1 MATYESKKY
10 AFSGANITSID
21 ATGIADGS
29 VDNTEFQ
36 FINSLSSNAQTQ
48 ISANLPKAGGT
59 MTGSIVF
66 PDDTGPAPAK
76 IQMGAGSDLKMYS
89 NGLQGVIE
97 GGTSALQIY
106 NNGATE
112 LMAQFVVDGSASLY
126 HNGTTRIFT
135 TAEGCQVSSALGVGT
150 NTTGAAAG
158 EIRASNEITAYY
170 SSDERL
176 KENITT
182 IEDALEKVNSIRGV
196 EFDWKADHIKSR
208 GGEDGYYVRKHDVGI
223 LAQDVK
229 KVCPEVVAERDDG
242 TLGVKYEKLIG
253 LLVQAINELSAKVN
267 K

>member
-10 AFSGANITSID
+10 AHTGANLSNIN

-29 VDNTEFQ
+29 VDNTEYQ

-48 ISANLPKAGGT
+48 ITGRLQTAGGT

-66 PDDTGPAPAK
+66 PDDTSPAPSK
-76 IQMGAGSDLKMYS
+76 IQMGAGTDMKIYS
-89 NGLQGVIE
+89 NGTNGIISVLNGFYV
-97 GGTSALQIY
+97 A
-106 NNGATE
+106 NNDATE
-112 LMAQFVVDGSASLY
+112 TMMLAIPDGGVFLY
-126 HNGTTRIFT
+126 HNNVGRFQTQSG
-135 TAEGCQVSSALGVGT
+135 GCRVDGGLGVGT
-150 NTTGAAAG
+150 DSTGTTAG
-158 EIRASNEITAYY
+158 EIRAVNEITAYY

-208 GGEDGYYVRKHDVGI
+208 GGEDGYFVRKHDVGI

-229 KVCPEVVAERDDG
+229 KVCPEVVAEKEDG

>member
-10 AFSGANITSID
+10 AHTGASLTNIN

-36 FINSLSSNAQTQ
+36 YINSLSANAQTQ

-59 MTGSIVF
+59 MTGNIVF
-66 PDDTGPAPAK
+66 GDSDK
-76 IQMGAGSDLKMYS
+76 IQMGAGTDLKVYS
-89 NGLQGVIE
+89 NGTNGIASVLNGFFVTNNDASENLIA
-97 GGTSALQIY
+97 ALPD
-106 NNGATE
+106 GA
-112 LMAQFVVDGSASLY
+112 VNLY
-126 HNGTTRIFT
+126 HNNVVRLQTTAGGADVAGALGIGTT
-135 TAEGCQVSSALGVGT
+135 SVGAT
-150 NTTGAAAG
+150 AG
-158 EIRASNEITAYY
+158 ELRATNEITAYY

-208 GGEDGYYVRKHDVGI
+208 GGEDGYFVRKHDVGI

-229 KVCPEVVAERDDG
+229 KVCPEVVAEKEDG

>member
-10 AFSGANITSID
+10 AFSGANLSNIN

-29 VDNTEFQ
+29 VDNTEYQ

-48 ISANLPKAGGT
+48 ITGRLQTAGGT

-66 PDDTGPAPAK
+66 PDDTGPAPSK
-76 IQMGAGSDLKMYS
+76 IQMGAGTDLKMYS
-89 NGLQGVIE
+89 DGTFGVIAALNGFYLVNNDASE
-97 GGTSALQIY
+97 TLASFVPNAACTLHHNNVDRLTTQSGGCFV
-106 NNGATE
+106 NG
-112 LMAQFVVDGSASLY
+112 
-126 HNGTTRIFT
+126 
-135 TAEGCQVSSALGVGT
+135 ALGVGT
-150 NTTGAAAG
+150 TSVGATSG
-158 EIRASNEITAYY
+158 EVRASNEITAYY

-208 GGEDGYYVRKHDVGI
+208 GGEDGYFVRKHDVGI

-229 KVCPEVVAERDDG
+229 KVCPEVVAEKEDG

>member
-10 AFSGANITSID
+10 AHTGANLSNIN

-29 VDNTEFQ
+29 VDNTEYQ

-48 ISANLPKAGGT
+48 ITGRLQTAGGT

-66 PDDTGPAPAK
+66 PDDTSPAPSK
-76 IQMGAGSDLKMYS
+76 IQMGAGTDMKIYS
-89 NGLQGVIE
+89 NGLNGIISVLN
-97 GGTSALQIY
+97 GFYLT
-106 NNGATE
+106 NNDATE
-112 LMAQFVVDGSASLY
+112 TMLLAVPDGSVYLY
-126 HNGTTRIFT
+126 HNNVGRFQTQ
-135 TAEGCQVSSALGVGT
+135 AGGCRVDGGLGVGT
-150 NTTGAAAG
+150 DSTGTTAG
-158 EIRASNEITAYY
+158 EIRAVNEITAYY

-182 IEDALEKVNSIRGV
+182 IEDALDKVNAIRGV

-208 GGEDGYYVRKHDVGI
+208 GGEDGYFVRKHDVGI

-229 KVCPEVVAERDDG
+229 KVCPEVVAEKEDG

-253 LLVQAINELSAKVN
+253 LLVQAINELSANVN

>member
-10 AFSGANITSID
+10 AHTGANLSNIN

-29 VDNTEFQ
+29 VDNTEYQ

-48 ISANLPKAGGT
+48 ITGRLQTAGGT

-66 PDDTGPAPAK
+66 PDDTSPAPSK
-76 IQMGAGSDLKMYS
+76 IQMGAGTDMKIYS
-89 NGLQGVIE
+89 NGTNGIISVLNGFYVTNNDASETLFYAVPDGAVTLNHNNIARVATTS
-97 GGTSALQIY
+97 GGIDIGGAVGIGTTSV
-106 NNGATE
+106 GAT
-112 LMAQFVVDGSASLY
+112 
-126 HNGTTRIFT
+126 
-135 TAEGCQVSSALGVGT
+135 
-150 NTTGAAAG
+150 AG
-158 EIRASNEITAYY
+158 ELRASNEITAYY

-208 GGEDGYYVRKHDVGI
+208 GGEDGYFVRKHDVGI

-229 KVCPEVVAERDDG
+229 KVCPEVVAEKEDG

>member
-10 AFSGANITSID
+10 AHTGANLSNIN

-36 FINSLSSNAQTQ
+36 YINSLSANAQTQ

-59 MTGSIVF
+59 MTGNIVF
-66 PDDTGPAPAK
+66 GDNDK
-76 IQMGAGSDLKMYS
+76 IQMGAGTDMKIYS
-89 NGLQGVIE
+89 NGTNGIITALNGFFVTNNDASETLFSATPNAGV
-97 GGTSALQIY
+97 SLRD
-106 NNGATE
+106 NN
-112 LMAQFVVDGSASLY
+112 VI
-126 HNGTTRIFT
+126 RFT
-135 TAEGCQVSSALGVGT
+135 TQSGGCQITGALGVGT
-150 NTTGAAAG
+150 TSVGATAG
-158 EIRASNEITAYY
+158 EVRATNEITAYY
-170 SSDERL
+170 TSDERL

-196 EFDWKADHIKSR
+196 EFDWKADHIKNR
-208 GGEDGYYVRKHDVGI
+208 GGEDGYFVRKHDVGI

-229 KVCPEVVAERDDG
+229 KVCPEVVAEKEDG

>member
-10 AFSGANITSID
+10 AHTGANLSNIN

-29 VDNTEFQ
+29 VDNTEYQ

-48 ISANLPKAGGT
+48 ITGRLQTAGGT
-59 MTGSIVF
+59 MTGSILF
-66 PDDTGPAPAK
+66 PDSTGPAPAR
-76 IQMGAGSDLKMYS
+76 IQMGAGTDMKMFSDGT
-89 NGLQGVIE
+89 NGVISVLNGFYVLNNDSSE
-97 GGTSALQIY
+97 TLMSAFPDGSVNLMHNNIPRVATTSGGVDIGGAVGIGTSSV
-106 NNGATE
+106 GAT
-112 LMAQFVVDGSASLY
+112 
-126 HNGTTRIFT
+126 
-135 TAEGCQVSSALGVGT
+135 
-150 NTTGAAAG
+150 AG
-158 EIRASNEITAYY
+158 ELRAADEVTAYY

-182 IEDALEKVNSIRGV
+182 IEDALDKVNAIRGV
-196 EFDWKADHIKSR
+196 EFDWKADHIKKR
-208 GGEDGYYVRKHDVGI
+208 GGEDGYFVRKHDVGI

-229 KVCPEVVAERDDG
+229 KVCPEVVAEKEDG

>member
-10 AFSGANITSID
+10 NFSGANITSIS

-29 VDNTEFQ
+29 VDNTEYQ

-48 ISANLPKAGGT
+48 ITGRLQTAGGT

-66 PDDTGPAPAK
+66 PDDTGPAPSK
-76 IQMGAGSDLKMYS
+76 IQMGAGTDMKIYS
-89 NGLQGVIE
+89 NGTYGII
-97 GGTSALQIY
+97 TSLNGFY
-106 NNGATE
+106 LTNNDASETM
-112 LMAQFVVDGSASLY
+112 LLAVPDGSVQLY
-126 HNGTTRIFT
+126 HNNVGRFQTQ
-135 TAEGCQVSSALGVGT
+135 AGGCRVDGGLGVGT
-150 NTTGAAAG
+150 DSTGSTAG
-158 EIRASNEITAYY
+158 EVRAADEVTAYY

-182 IEDALEKVNSIRGV
+182 IEDALDKVNAIRGV
-196 EFDWKADHIKSR
+196 EFDWKADHIKKR
-208 GGEDGYYVRKHDVGI
+208 GGEDGYFVRKHDVGI

-229 KVCPEVVAERDDG
+229 KVCPEVVAEKEDG

-253 LLVQAINELSAKVN
+253 LLVKAINELSAKVN

>member
-10 AFSGANITSID
+10 NFSGANITSIA

-29 VDNTEFQ
+29 VDNTEYQ

-48 ISANLPKAGGT
+48 ITGRLQTAGGT

-66 PDDTGPAPAK
+66 PDDSGPAPAK
-76 IQMGAGSDLKMYS
+76 IQMGAGTDLKMYS
-89 NGLQGVIE
+89 DGTNGVVSVLN
-97 GGTSALQIY
+97 ALSVT
-106 NNGATE
+106 NNDASET
-112 LMAQFVVDGSASLY
+112 LLYAVPNGSVGLN
-126 HNGTTRIFT
+126 HNAINRLVTQSG
-135 TAEGCQVSSALGVGT
+135 GCQVTGALGVGT
-150 NTTGAAAG
+150 TSVGATAG
-158 EIRASNEITAYY
+158 EVRATNEITAYY
-170 SSDERL
+170 ASDERL

-196 EFDWKADHIKSR
+196 EFDWKADHIKNR
-208 GGEDGYYVRKHDVGI
+208 GGEDGYFVRKHDVGI

-229 KVCPEVVAERDDG
+229 KVCPEVVAEKEDG

>member
-1 MATYESKKY
+1 
-10 AFSGANITSID
+10 
-21 ATGIADGS
+21 
-29 VDNTEFQ
+29 
-36 FINSLSSNAQTQ
+36 
-48 ISANLPKAGGT
+48 

-76 IQMGAGSDLKMYS
+76 IQMGAGTDMKIYS
-89 NGLQGVIE
+89 NGTN
-97 GGTSALQIY
+97 GTISVLNAFYVTNNDASETLMTATP
-106 NNGATE
+106 NGAVALNNNNLTRFVTE
-112 LMAQFVVDGSASLY
+112 SG
-126 HNGTTRIFT
+126 
-135 TAEGCQVSSALGVGT
+135 GCQVTGALGIGTTSVGAT
-150 NTTGAAAG
+150 AG
-158 EIRASNEITAYY
+158 ELRATNEVTAYY

-208 GGEDGYYVRKHDVGI
+208 GGEDGYFVRKHDVGI

-229 KVCPEVVAERDDG
+229 KVCPEVVAEKEDG

>member
-10 AFSGANITSID
+10 AHTGANLSNIS

-36 FINSLSSNAQTQ
+36 YINSLSANAQTQ
-48 ISANLPKAGGT
+48 ISANLPKSGGT
-59 MTGSIVF
+59 MTGNIVF
-66 PDDTGPAPAK
+66 GDSDK
-76 IQMGAGSDLKMYS
+76 IQMGAGTDMKIYSDGTYGIITAL
-89 NGLQGVIE
+89 NGFYVLNNDGSE
-97 GGTSALQIY
+97 TLFYAAP
-106 NNGATE
+106 NGAVN
-112 LMAQFVVDGSASLY
+112 LN
-126 HNGTTRIFT
+126 HNNVLRLATQSG
-135 TAEGCQVSSALGVGT
+135 GCQVTGALGVGT
-150 NTTGAAAG
+150 TSVGATAG
-158 EIRASNEITAYY
+158 EVRATNEITAYY
-170 SSDERL
+170 ASDERL

-208 GGEDGYYVRKHDVGI
+208 GGEDGYFVRKHDVGM
-223 LAQDVK
+223 LTQDVK
-229 KVCPEVVAERDDG
+229 KVCPEVVAEKEDG